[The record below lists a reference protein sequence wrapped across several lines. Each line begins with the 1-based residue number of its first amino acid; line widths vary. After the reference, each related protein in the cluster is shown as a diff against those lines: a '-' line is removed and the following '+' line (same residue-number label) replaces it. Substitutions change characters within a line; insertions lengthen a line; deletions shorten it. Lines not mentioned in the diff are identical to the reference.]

1 MHHQHKDKLHQLL
14 MFICNYQAAF
24 TKESD
29 REQLSSYDG
38 EINSCSNTIREKKK
52 ITHLNI

>member
-1 MHHQHKDKLHQLL
+1 

-52 ITHLNI
+52 DHTSKHLNTK